1 MATFKDVIM
10 TENPMIIHLNLRN
23 HCIETEIRQIHN
35 RCMVSYFKNP
45 DDRNELSETIEVLVQ
60 VMADWNFPALRST
73 YPELAG
79 GGDLPVQLIADDPEQ
94 VTLRID
100 GREIQPIFKS

>member
-1 MATFKDVIM
+1 
-10 TENPMIIHLNLRN
+10 MIIDLNLRR

-35 RCMVSYFKNP
+35 RCMMSYFKNP
-45 DDRNELSETIEVLVQ
+45 DDRNRLSATIEILDL
-60 VMADWNFPALRST
+60 VMADWNFPALRSA

-79 GGDLPVQLIADDPEQ
+79 GGDSPVQLIAECPEQ
-94 VTLRID
+94 ATLRIN